1 MIMMTPLHTPVRP
14 SARDKRSSHSHFE
27 YSHITMKSVI
37 LVVALLAAIAAAKLG
52 DGPMPDTYDI
62 ITGYGYVR

>member
-1 MIMMTPLHTPVRP
+1 
-14 SARDKRSSHSHFE
+14 
-27 YSHITMKSVI
+27 MKSVI